1 MLRHNYWHGIILLV
15 VQMKYK
21 VGQIIYGQ
29 IVGITNYGAFVKID
43 DEYTGLLHIS
53 QISNGFVSEIE
64 KYVQIGELRYMKILE
79 IDYQKKQVKLSL
91 KDIDHKMYSQ
101 NNQSGKIIETPSGFK
116 TLRRKLNYWIK
127 EYLKN
132 EKKVISTKKIKKF
145 Y

>member
-1 MLRHNYWHGIILLV
+1 
-15 VQMKYK
+15 MKYK

-53 QISNGFVSEIE
+53 QISNKFVSEIG

-91 KDIDHKMYSQ
+91 KDIDYKMYSQ
-101 NNQSGKIIETPSGFK
+101 NNQPGKIIETPNGFK

-127 EYLKN
+127 EYLKKYKKGN
-132 EKKVISTKKIKKF
+132 FYEKN
-145 Y
+145 